1 MHSPF
6 MIVRGALQFFEGC
19 SLPIH
24 LPAKYIPSFGH
35 RQTPPIIDRG
45 YPQLLLFKFWPSE
58 LPDDD
63 PKLKPTF
70 DPEVSGDWLLGEE

>member
-45 YPQLLLFKFWPSE
+45 YPQLLLFKF
-58 LPDDD
+58 
-63 PKLKPTF
+63 
-70 DPEVSGDWLLGEE
+70 